1 MANKEQ
7 LEVLK
12 QGVRAWNE
20 WRIKTNPVIDLS
32 GADLSGIDLS
42 SLDVFTH
49 LDAHHGNLS
58 ESDFSNADLGGASL
72 INADLMGC
80 NFQGAILSGCE
91 MWGANLDDA
100 NLRDAHLDDT
110 DFTEASL
117 VGTDFSNSVMDGT
130 RFGGVDLSAARG
142 LDAIRH
148 EGPCRI
154 DVDTFY
160 LSQGNIPEPFL
171 VGAGVPDALI
181 VYVKSLVSDPIEYYS
196 CFISYSSKD
205 QKFADLLYSQMRNKQ
220 LRVWLATEDLKIG
233 DRFRSTIDEAI
244 RLYDKLL
251 LVLSRDSVDS
261 PWVGAEVEA
270 ALEKE
275 RKQRRTV
282 LFPIRLDDTVMNTTQ
297 AWAADVRRTRH
308 IGDFTNWKK
317 HGEFEK
323 VFVRLIRDLMAK
335 ERGVNKE

>member
-20 WRIKTNPVIDLS
+20 WRIKNNPVIDLS
-32 GADLSGIDLS
+32 GANLSGMDLS

-49 LDAHHGNLS
+49 LDVHHGNLS
-58 ESDFSNADLGGASL
+58 ESDFSKADLGGASL
-72 INADLMGC
+72 VNADLMDC
-80 NFQGAILSGCE
+80 NFQGASLSGCE
-91 MWGANLDDA
+91 MWGANLDGA
-100 NLRDAHLDDT
+100 NLRDSLLYDT

-130 RFGGVDLSAARG
+130 RFGGVDLSVAKG

-160 LSQGNIPEPFL
+160 LSQGNIPERFL
-171 VGAGVPDALI
+171 AGAGAPDALI
-181 VYVKSLVSDPIEYYS
+181 AYVKSLVSGPIEYYS
-196 CFISYSSKD
+196 RFISYSSKD
-205 QKFADLLYSQMRNKQ
+205 QKFADLLHSQMRNKQ

-251 LVLSRDSVDS
+251 LVLSKDSVDS
-261 PWVGAEVEA
+261 PWVEAEVEA
-270 ALEKE
+270 AFEE
-275 RKQRRTV
+275 RKQKRKV
-282 LFPIRLDDTVMNTTQ
+282 LFPIRLDDTVMKTTQ
-297 AWAADVRRTRH
+297 VWAADVRRTRH
-308 IGDFTNWKK
+308 IGDFTQWKK
-317 HGEFEK
+317 HDQFEK
-323 VFVRLIRDLMAK
+323 VFARLLRNLKAY
-335 ERGVNKE
+335 EWARE